1 MADLMPKFPAMDLS
15 LGCMYIGVMLNT
27 WLYGFSIV
35 QAYIYYVN
43 FKGDKPFM
51 RYFVLFIV
59 VADTI
64 NSVFDQVF
72 MYQYLV
78 SNFGNLDY
86 ATKSNEIF
94 TPDPIRTGII
104 AFSTQLFFAW
114 RVYKLMHS
122 KIMPAL
128 ISASALVSLLGAI
141 GTTIGVVMV
150 HYFKEFHKFNVV
162 VILWLGFAVITDV
175 LITGSL
181 VFTLNKSRTGF
192 AATDDVIT
200 KLIRMTLQTGAITTL
215 FAIIDLIVFLV
226 STTTL
231 HLVFNLPLS
240 KIYVNSLLSTLNARV
255 TIGAGAQQYAM
266 EGSLSDNARRGMST
280 RTKRSNVFRP
290 GGNNQS
296 TIIRTQASHHD
307 DVEHGLGD
315 YNSQENFETGV
326 HIKTIEE
333 TFEERHEGDGMRG
346 FDSSSNNGSL
356 PVLEKSRGDHDSL
369 PVP

>member
-1 MADLMPKFPAMDLS
+1 MADMMPKFPSMDLS
-15 LGCMYIGVMLNT
+15 LGCMYIGVMLNV

-43 FKGDKPFM
+43 FKTDKPLM
-51 RYFVLFIV
+51 RYFVLFLV
-59 VADTI
+59 VIDTLNAI
-64 NSVFDQVF
+64 FDQVF

-78 SNFGNLDY
+78 SNFGNLGY
-86 ATKSNEIF
+86 ASKSNAAF
-94 TPDPIRTGII
+94 AADPVLTGII

-128 ISASALVSLLGAI
+128 IATGATVSLLSAI
-141 GTTIGVVMV
+141 GTAIGVEIVL
-150 HYFKEFHKFNVV
+150 YFQQFQKFQAV
-162 VILWLGFAVITDV
+162 VILWLGGAALTDV

-200 KLIRMTLQTGAITTL
+200 KLIRTTLQTGALTTL
-215 FAIIDLIVFLV
+215 FATVDLVLFLA

-231 HLVFNLPLS
+231 HLLFNLPLA
-240 KIYVNSLLSTLNARV
+240 KLYVNSLLSTLNARA
-255 TIGAGAQQYAM
+255 TIGSAGQQYTM
-266 EGSLSDNARRGMST
+266 EGSLSDNARRGVSTT

-290 GGNNQS
+290 GNNKQP

-307 DVEHGLGD
+307 DVENGLGGF
-315 YNSQENFETGV
+315 NSQDNFETGI

-333 TFEERHEGDGMRG
+333 TFEERHEGDGLRG
-346 FDSSSNNGSL
+346 YPSSHNDSL
-356 PVLEKSRGDHDSL
+356 PVLEKSRGADDDSL
-369 PVP
+369 